1 MTLKKFIFEHFKNV
15 VVYDFEYR
23 QLDGNNPEPVC
34 CTFKEIKSG
43 KQFTHWYL
51 FEIPD
56 WPFDSNETLY
66 ICHNAVAEV
75 SCMLALDARIP
86 DHVWDT
92 MIQDKKLF
100 LGKENRFNLLASC
113 NRFGIETITE
123 AQKEMFRDLIINN
136 YPDYTYE
143 QKQKIIEYNV
153 SDVVENEALFLAQVE
168 EFGKRNP
175 IFKTTLSQAI
185 FHGKAQAVVAKIER
199 NGIPINYELYSDMD
213 KYFPQIKA
221 KEIEELQ
228 QAADVYVDDKW
239 NQKKFEILLDRLGI
253 LKNWPR
259 TKSGQ
264 VAKDDR
270 TLYRFASRYPIIQQ
284 IRESK
289 FIIEAKNLKGYQVGK
304 DKRSRAALKMFGQI
318 TGRTNVS
325 TAVNPFGSPRR
336 MRNIIGT
343 TKDKLIVY
351 ADWKSQEAVIQG
363 ALSNDPN
370 IKNGLDTG
378 DIYLSTAK
386 KAKAVPDSGTRKQY
400 EAERELYKQTYLA
413 IGYGQTQIGLK
424 NKLAISES
432 EAAYLLS
439 NLKRVYP
446 IYFKWIDEHIKFSVA
461 RGFFETKYGWRYY
474 IPAQESVNPRRLM
487 NWPLQSHGSEILRRA
502 IIDLDNAGYEISM
515 PVHDAVLIHIDRKGA
530 REKVE
535 NIKTIMSDAANK
547 VIGCQIQ
554 VDTKLITHAFRQ
566 EAPHQERWNKLH
578 KKLLEVKKEVL

>member
-1 MTLKKFIFEHFKNV
+1 MNLRDFIFEHFKNV

-23 QLDGNNPEPVC
+23 QLPGENPEPVC

-51 FEIPD
+51 AESFD
-56 WPFDSNETLY
+56 WPFENKETLY

-75 SCMLALDARIP
+75 SCMLELGHRIP
-86 DHVWDT
+86 DFVWDT
-92 MIQDKKLF
+92 MVQDKKLF
-100 LGKENRFNLLASC
+100 LGKENRFNLLSCC
-113 NRFGIETITE
+113 NRFGIPTITE
-123 AQKEMFRDLIINN
+123 AQKNIYRDVIINN
-136 YPDYTYE
+136 YPDYTDE

-153 SDVVENEALFLAQVE
+153 SDVIENEALFIAQLS
-168 EFGKRNP
+168 EFEKRNP
-175 IFKTTLSQAI
+175 IFKTVLSQAI
-185 FHGKAQAVVAKIER
+185 FHGKSQAVVAKIER

-228 QAADVYVDDKW
+228 QAADIYVDSKW
-239 NQKKFEILLDRLGI
+239 SQKKFEILLDKLGI

-270 TLYRFASRYPIIQQ
+270 TLYRFASIYPIIQQ

-289 FIIEAKNLKGYQVGK
+289 FIIEAKNLKGYQVGQ

-325 TAVNPFGSPRR
+325 TAVNPFGAPRR

-343 TKDKLIVY
+343 SKDKLIVY

-363 ALSNDPN
+363 ALSKDPN
-370 IKNGLDTG
+370 IKIGLDTG

-386 KAKAVPDSGTRKQY
+386 KAKAVPETGVRKDY

-424 NKLAISES
+424 NKLNITES

-446 IYFKWIDEHIKFSVA
+446 TYFKWIDDHIKYSVA

-474 IPAQESVNPRRLM
+474 VPDQESVNPRRLM

-530 REKVE
+530 REKIE
-535 NIKTIMSDAANK
+535 NIKSIMSDAANK
-547 VIGCQIQ
+547 VIGTHIQ

-566 EAPHQERWNKLH
+566 EDPHQERWNKLFE
-578 KKLLEVKKEVL
+578 KLLEAKKEVL

>member
-1 MTLKKFIFEHFKNV
+1 MVT
-15 VVYDFEYR
+15 D
-23 QLDGNNPEPVC
+23 
-34 CTFKEIKSG
+34 
-43 KQFTHWYL
+43 
-51 FEIPD
+51 
-56 WPFDSNETLY
+56 
-66 ICHNAVAEV
+66 
-75 SCMLALDARIP
+75 
-86 DHVWDT
+86 
-92 MIQDKKLF
+92 
-100 LGKENRFNLLASC
+100 
-113 NRFGIETITE
+113 
-123 AQKEMFRDLIINN
+123 
-136 YPDYTYE
+136 E

-153 SDVVENEALFLAQVE
+153 SDVIENEALFKAQLS
-168 EFGKRNP
+168 EFERGNP
-175 IFKTTLSQAI
+175 IFKTVLSQAI
-185 FHGKAQAVVAKIER
+185 FHGKSQAVVAKIER

-228 QAADVYVDDKW
+228 QAADIYVDSKW
-239 NQKKFEILLDRLGI
+239 SQKKFEILLDKLGI

-270 TLYRFASRYPIIQQ
+270 TLYRFASIYPIIQQ

-289 FIIEAKNLKGYQVGK
+289 FIIEAKNLKGYQVGQ

-325 TAVNPFGSPRR
+325 TAVNPFGAPRR

-343 TKDKLIVY
+343 SKDKLIVY

-363 ALSNDPN
+363 ALSKDPN
-370 IKNGLDTG
+370 IKIGLDTG

-386 KAKAVPDSGTRKQY
+386 KAKAVPETGIRKEY

-424 NKLAISES
+424 NKLNITES

-446 IYFKWIDEHIKFSVA
+446 TYFKWIDDHIKYSVA

-474 IPAQESVNPRRLM
+474 VPDQESVNPRRLM

-530 REKVE
+530 REKIE
-535 NIKTIMSDAANK
+535 NIKSIMSDAANK
-547 VIGCQIQ
+547 VIGTHIQ

-566 EAPHQERWNKLH
+566 ENPHQELWSKLYE
-578 KKLLEVKKEVL
+578 KLLEAKKEVL